1 MLDLLRS
8 SFRSLFLR
16 KFRTLLTILGVSIG
30 VLSVVVISCIG
41 RCGTGAVTNEL
52 ESLGLNGITI
62 SVAQEEKAY
71 APLGEEE
78 LGAVLGRDEVEEAT
92 PVLMQTT
99 GISTKRYDSSA
110 FVWGIDTTAENI
122 ISIQVVYGRML
133 QPLDIQKHENVCL
146 VDEAFAEQAYG
157 RKNIIGK
164 TISIQGTS
172 ETEQYEVVG
181 IVKTGTGLL
190 QNFIGEYIPTF
201 VYVPYTT
208 FQDVLGRTGFD
219 QIAVELAESEDVD
232 EAGEAIISSL
242 NEKIGL
248 TEAYVS
254 NDLAK
259 QRASLTSMMDIVT
272 LILTAVG
279 GISLVVASLSI
290 MTIMLVSVSERTRE
304 IGIKK
309 AVGASRRI
317 ILTEFLLEAAFISAS
332 GCVVGLGAGY
342 GISFLG
348 AGIFAIQLSVDWSF
362 IGGIFLFSL
371 ICGMLFG
378 IYPALKASRLKP
390 VDALRME

>member
-1 MLDLLRS
+1 MIDLFRS

-16 KFRTLLTILGVSIG
+16 KGRTILTILGVSIG

-41 RCGTGAVTNEL
+41 QCGTGAVTDEL
-52 ESLGLNGITI
+52 ESLGLSGITI

-71 APLGEEE
+71 APLGQDELNTVLECEE
-78 LGAVLGRDEVEEAT
+78 VIEAT

-99 GISTKRYDSSA
+99 DVSTKRYDASA

-122 ISIQVVYGRML
+122 ISIQVIYGRMF
-133 QPLDIQKHENVCL
+133 QPADIQKRENVCL
-146 VDEAFAEQAYG
+146 VDESFAEKAYG

-164 TISIQGTS
+164 TISIQGGTS
-172 ETEQYEVVG
+172 IGEYEVIG

-190 QNFIGEYIPTF
+190 QNFIGEYMPTF

-208 FQDVLGRTGFD
+208 FQDALGRTGFD
-219 QIAVELAESEDVD
+219 QIAVELSDTNNVKESGD
-232 EAGEAIISSL
+232 AIISSKK
-242 NEKIGL
+242 EKIGL
-248 TEAYVS
+248 TEAYIS

-279 GISLVVASLSI
+279 GISLIVASLSI

-309 AVGASRRI
+309 AVGASRKL
-317 ILTEFLLEAAFISAS
+317 ILTEFLLEAAFISAV
-332 GCVVGLGAGY
+332 GCVAGLTIGYSISYLGANFFGMH
-342 GISFLG
+342 LR
-348 AGIFAIQLSVDWSF
+348 LDWNF
-362 IGGIFLFSL
+362 IGGISLFSL
-371 ICGMLFG
+371 VCGMLFG
-378 IYPALKASRLKP
+378 IYPAIKASRLNP
-390 VDALRME
+390 VDALRQE